1 MTVLSFILS
10 LIETVRFL
18 LKDKVK
24 TLSSNM
30 YAQTIRLKHRKHTKM
45 FYKRQHSVVV
55 SSRTYCISSQVTN
68 VGLIYNAMPRGQEH
82 SERVLV
88 TIQHTTNTPNP
99 KNKYKFQDYVICTTS
114 VISYKLT
121 IISALNLL
129 VKLLLM
135 IIENQMFRLCLLF

>member
-45 FYKRQHSVVV
+45 FYKRQHSVDCFFKNILHFIIGYQCGPYIQCHAKRARAF
-55 SSRTYCISSQVTN
+55 RTSTCHHIAHYE
-68 VGLIYNAMPRGQEH
+68 YA
-82 SERVLV
+82 
-88 TIQHTTNTPNP
+88 
-99 KNKYKFQDYVICTTS
+99 
-114 VISYKLT
+114 
-121 IISALNLL
+121 
-129 VKLLLM
+129 
-135 IIENQMFRLCLLF
+135 